1 MTEELLAEL
10 LGAVRTGGLEVA
22 DALERLRGFPVD
34 VSVAGARVDTHRKL
48 RTGAAEVVFCPGK
61 TPDQVAAIL
70 SRLHAHHGR
79 ALGTRAT
86 PELARQVGE
95 RLPAAAYDPVSR
107 LLTLGWRPPG
117 GRSAAGAEERPGAG
131 AGVAAD
137 WPDRDAARGT
147 PVAKGAPVTHGAGD
161 GGTPGVPGRVAQQGR
176 APNKADGGGTP
187 GGPGRVAQQGRAPH
201 EAGDASTP
209 GGPGRVAQQG
219 RAPHEAGDGSTPGG
233 PGRVAQQGRAPR
245 EAGDGSTPGGP
256 GRVVQQGRAPR
267 EAGDGS
273 MPGGPGRVVQQ
284 GCATREADGGQSAPA
299 AGALVA
305 VVTGGTSDLPVAEEA
320 AQTLEFLGGRVERCY
335 DVGVAGL
342 HRLLAVRPQL
352 ERAAVVICVAG
363 MEGALTSVVGGLL
376 AAPVIGVPTSVGYG
390 AHFGGTAPLLAML
403 NSCAAGVAV
412 VNIDNGFGAALMA
425 HAIIRQ
431 IDAAAAD
438 STPTSRRPS
447 QGGAVAA
454 VRVSDR
460 RSASPVQECGDSAGS
475 ASRPQSPGGQ
485 PPAAAVVHPP
495 DRDAAAAGTS

>member
-10 LGAVRTGGLEVA
+10 LGAVRDGGLEVA
-22 DALERLRGFPVD
+22 AALERLRGFPVD

-61 TPDQVAAIL
+61 TPDQVAEIL

-86 PELARQVGE
+86 PELARQVCE
-95 RLPAAAYDPVSR
+95 RLPEAAYDPVSR
-107 LLTLGWRPPG
+107 LLTVGWRQAG
-117 GRSAAGAEERPGAG
+117 GMAAAGTQECRGMGGDLDLGRGKRNAAPGTLAVAG
-131 AGVAAD
+131 APA
-137 WPDRDAARGT
+137 T
-147 PVAKGAPVTHGAGD
+147 SEAGD
-161 GGTPGVPGRVAQQGR
+161 AGE
-176 APNKADGGGTP
+176 P
-187 GGPGRVAQQGRAPH
+187 GGPGPVAEQGRAPH
-201 EAGDASTP
+201 EAD
-209 GGPGRVAQQG
+209 
-219 RAPHEAGDGSTPGG
+219 DGQP
-233 PGRVAQQGRAPR
+233 
-245 EAGDGSTPGGP
+245 
-256 GRVVQQGRAPR
+256 
-267 EAGDGS
+267 
-273 MPGGPGRVVQQ
+273 
-284 GCATREADGGQSAPA
+284 APA
-299 AGALVA
+299 AGALAA

-390 AHFGGTAPLLAML
+390 AHLGGVAPLLAML

-431 IDAAAAD
+431 IGLAAAD
-438 STPTSRRPS
+438 SAPSSRHRL
-447 QGGAVAA
+447 Q
-454 VRVSDR
+454 D
-460 RSASPVQECGDSAGS
+460 
-475 ASRPQSPGGQ
+475 
-485 PPAAAVVHPP
+485 
-495 DRDAAAAGTS
+495 GTS

>member
-1 MTEELLAEL
+1 MELLAEL
-10 LGAVRTGGLEVA
+10 LGAVRDGGLEVA
-22 DALERLRGFPVD
+22 AALERLRGFPVD

-61 TPDQVAAIL
+61 TPDQVAEIM

-86 PELARQVGE
+86 PELARQVCE
-95 RLPAAAYDPVSR
+95 RLPEAAFDPVSR
-107 LLTLGWRPPG
+107 LLTLGWRPAG
-117 GRSAAGAEERPGAG
+117 GRSAAGAEERRGAG
-131 AGVAAD
+131 AGLAAG

-147 PVAKGAPVTHGAGD
+147 PVAKGAPVTHEAAD
-161 GGTPGVPGRVAQQGR
+161 GGMPGGPGRVAQQGR
-176 APNKADGGGTP
+176 ATREAGDGSTP
-187 GGPGRVAQQGRAPH
+187 GGPGPVAQQGRAPH
-201 EAGDASTP
+201 EAGDADEPGEP
-209 GGPGRVAQQG
+209 GGPGPVAQQG
-219 RAPHEAGDGSTPGG
+219 RAPHEAD
-233 PGRVAQQGRAPR
+233 R
-245 EAGDGSTPGGP
+245 
-256 GRVVQQGRAPR
+256 
-267 EAGDGS
+267 
-273 MPGGPGRVVQQ
+273 
-284 GCATREADGGQSAPA
+284 GQPAVA

-390 AHFGGTAPLLAML
+390 AHFGGVAPLLAML

-431 IDAAAAD
+431 IGLAAAD
-438 STPTSRRPS
+438 SAPSSR
-447 QGGAVAA
+447 
-454 VRVSDR
+454 
-460 RSASPVQECGDSAGS
+460 
-475 ASRPQSPGGQ
+475 
-485 PPAAAVVHPP
+485 HPLQ
-495 DRDAAAAGTS
+495 DGTS

>member
-10 LGAVRTGGLEVA
+10 LGAVRDGGLEVA
-22 DALERLRGFPVD
+22 AALERLRGFPVD

-61 TPDQVAAIL
+61 TPDQVAEIL

-86 PELARQVGE
+86 PELARQVCE
-95 RLPAAAYDPVSR
+95 RLPEAAYDPVSR
-107 LLTLGWRPPG
+107 LLTVGWRQAG
-117 GRSAAGAEERPGAG
+117 GYSVAPAEERRGAG
-131 AGVAAD
+131 AGVAAG
-137 WPDRDAARGT
+137 WPDRDAARGM
-147 PVAKGAPVTHGAGD
+147 PVAKGAPATRAAGD
-161 GGTPGVPGRVAQQGR
+161 WGTPGGPGRVAQQGR
-176 APNKADGGGTP
+176 ATREAGDGGTP

-201 EAGDASTP
+201 EAD
-209 GGPGRVAQQG
+209 
-219 RAPHEAGDGSTPGG
+219 DGQP
-233 PGRVAQQGRAPR
+233 
-245 EAGDGSTPGGP
+245 
-256 GRVVQQGRAPR
+256 
-267 EAGDGS
+267 
-273 MPGGPGRVVQQ
+273 
-284 GCATREADGGQSAPA
+284 APA
-299 AGALVA
+299 AGALAA

-390 AHFGGTAPLLAML
+390 AHFGGVAPLLAML

-431 IDAAAAD
+431 IAAAAD
-438 STPTSRRPS
+438 STPTSRHRL
-447 QGGAVAA
+447 Q
-454 VRVSDR
+454 D
-460 RSASPVQECGDSAGS
+460 
-475 ASRPQSPGGQ
+475 
-485 PPAAAVVHPP
+485 
-495 DRDAAAAGTS
+495 GTS

>member
-10 LGAVRTGGLEVA
+10 LGAVRDGGLEVA
-22 DALERLRGFPVD
+22 AALERLRGFPVD

-61 TPDQVAAIL
+61 TPDQVAEIL

-86 PELARQVGE
+86 PELARQVCE
-95 RLPAAAYDPVSR
+95 RLPEAAFDPVSR
-107 LLTLGWRPPG
+107 LLTLGWRPAG
-117 GRSAAGAEERPGAG
+117 GRSAARAEERRGAG
-131 AGVAAD
+131 AGVAAG

-161 GGTPGVPGRVAQQGR
+161 GGTPG
-176 APNKADGGGTP
+176 
-187 GGPGRVAQQGRAPH
+187 GPGRVAQQGRALH
-201 EAGDASTP
+201 EAGDGGMP
-209 GGPGRVAQQG
+209 GGPGRVVQQGRATREAGDGGMPGEPGRVAQQG
-219 RAPHEAGDGSTPGG
+219 CAPHEAG
-233 PGRVAQQGRAPR
+233 GRGM
-245 EAGDGSTPGGP
+245 PGGP

-267 EAGDGS
+267 EAGDGGMPGEPERVAQQGRAPHEADGGS
-273 MPGGPGRVVQQ
+273 TPGGPGRVAQQ
-284 GCATREADGGQSAPA
+284 GCATREADGGQPAPA

-431 IDAAAAD
+431 IAAATD
-438 STPTSRRPS
+438 STPTSRRLS
-447 QGGAVAA
+447 QGGAAPA

-460 RSASPVQECGDSAGS
+460 RFASPAQECGDSSGS

-485 PPAAAVVHPP
+485 PPAAAAVHPP
-495 DRDAAAAGTS
+495 DRDAAPAGTS

>member
-10 LGAVRTGGLEVA
+10 LGAVRDGGLEVA
-22 DALERLRGFPVD
+22 AALERLRGFPVD

-61 TPDQVAAIL
+61 TPDQVAEIL

-86 PELARQVGE
+86 PELARQVCE
-95 RLPAAAYDPVSR
+95 RLPEAAYHPVSR
-107 LLTLGWRPPG
+107 LLTLGWRPAG
-117 GRSAAGAEERPGAG
+117 GRSAARAEERRGAG

-161 GGTPGVPGRVAQQGR
+161 GG
-176 APNKADGGGTP
+176 
-187 GGPGRVAQQGRAPH
+187 
-201 EAGDASTP
+201 
-209 GGPGRVAQQG
+209 
-219 RAPHEAGDGSTPGG
+219 
-233 PGRVAQQGRAPR
+233 
-245 EAGDGSTPGGP
+245 
-256 GRVVQQGRAPR
+256 
-267 EAGDGS
+267 
-273 MPGGPGRVVQQ
+273 MPGGPGRVVEQ
-284 GCATREADGGQSAPA
+284 GRAPHEADDGQPAPA
-299 AGALVA
+299 AGALAA

-390 AHFGGTAPLLAML
+390 AHFGGVAPLLAML

-431 IDAAAAD
+431 IAAATD

-447 QGGAVAA
+447 QGGAVPA

-460 RSASPVQECGDSAGS
+460 RSASPAQECGDSSGS
-475 ASRPQSPGGQ
+475 GSRPQSPGGQ
-485 PPAAAVVHPP
+485 PPAAAAVHPP

>member
-10 LGAVRTGGLEVA
+10 LGAVRDGGLEVA
-22 DALERLRGFPVD
+22 AALERLRGFPVD

-61 TPDQVAAIL
+61 TPDQVAEIL

-86 PELARQVGE
+86 PELARQVCE
-95 RLPAAAYDPVSR
+95 RLPDAAYDPVSR
-107 LLTLGWRPPG
+107 LLTVGWRQAG
-117 GRSAAGAEERPGAG
+117 GMAAAGTQECRGMGGDLDLGRGKRNAAPGTLAVAGRAGNERGRRRRRAGRAGPSGGAG
-131 AGVAAD
+131 SC
-137 WPDRDAARGT
+137 AARGGRRAAPARGPG
-147 PVAKGAPVTHGAGD
+147 PVAQ
-161 GGTPGVPGRVAQQGR
+161 RVRRTRRTTGNLR
-176 APNKADGGGTP
+176 
-187 GGPGRVAQQGRAPH
+187 
-201 EAGDASTP
+201 
-209 GGPGRVAQQG
+209 
-219 RAPHEAGDGSTPGG
+219 
-233 PGRVAQQGRAPR
+233 PR
-245 EAGDGSTPGGP
+245 
-256 GRVVQQGRAPR
+256 
-267 EAGDGS
+267 
-273 MPGGPGRVVQQ
+273 
-284 GCATREADGGQSAPA
+284 
-299 AGALVA
+299 A

-390 AHFGGTAPLLAML
+390 AHFGGVAPLLAML

-431 IDAAAAD
+431 IAAAAD

-447 QGGAVAA
+447 QGGAVPA

-460 RSASPVQECGDSAGS
+460 RSASPAQECGDSSGS
-475 ASRPQSPGGQ
+475 GSRPQSPGGQ
-485 PPAAAVVHPP
+485 PPAAAAVHPP

>member
-10 LGAVRTGGLEVA
+10 LGAVRDGGLEVA
-22 DALERLRGFPVD
+22 AALERLRGFPVD

-61 TPDQVAAIL
+61 TPDQVAEIL

-86 PELARQVGE
+86 PELARQVCE
-95 RLPAAAYDPVSR
+95 RLPETAYDPVSR
-107 LLTLGWRPPG
+107 LLTVGWRQAG
-117 GRSAAGAEERPGAG
+117 GMAAAGTQECRGMGGDLDLGRGKRNAAPGTLAVAG
-131 AGVAAD
+131 APA
-137 WPDRDAARGT
+137 T
-147 PVAKGAPVTHGAGD
+147 SEAGD
-161 GGTPGVPGRVAQQGR
+161 AGE
-176 APNKADGGGTP
+176 P
-187 GGPGRVAQQGRAPH
+187 GGPGRVVEQGRAPH
-201 EAGDASTP
+201 EAD
-209 GGPGRVAQQG
+209 
-219 RAPHEAGDGSTPGG
+219 DGQP
-233 PGRVAQQGRAPR
+233 
-245 EAGDGSTPGGP
+245 
-256 GRVVQQGRAPR
+256 
-267 EAGDGS
+267 
-273 MPGGPGRVVQQ
+273 
-284 GCATREADGGQSAPA
+284 APA
-299 AGALVA
+299 AGALAA

-390 AHFGGTAPLLAML
+390 AHFGGVAPLLAML

-431 IDAAAAD
+431 IAAAAD

-447 QGGAVAA
+447 QGGAVPA

-460 RSASPVQECGDSAGS
+460 RSASPAQECGDSSGS
-475 ASRPQSPGGQ
+475 GSRPQSPGGQ
-485 PPAAAVVHPP
+485 PPAAAAVHPP